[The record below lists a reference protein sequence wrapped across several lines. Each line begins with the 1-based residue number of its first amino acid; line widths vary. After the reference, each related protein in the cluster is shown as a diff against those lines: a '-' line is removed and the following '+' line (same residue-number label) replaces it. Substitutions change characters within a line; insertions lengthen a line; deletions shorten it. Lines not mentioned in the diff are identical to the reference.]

1 MKRRA
6 REYVLVAPLLLA
18 AVAAIAA
25 GVIAGGPDSDSQ
37 PPGNRRPVAGSSTDG
52 RAVRLVDLQ
61 DPWGRAYYYRCPGV
75 HDPEGYD
82 LWSAG
87 PDGISGTRDD
97 ITNWTSE

>member
-6 REYVLVAPLLLA
+6 REYIIVAPLLMA
-18 AVAAIAA
+18 ALAAIAA
-25 GVIAGGPDSDSQ
+25 GVMRTEQSGPAESARQ
-37 PPGNRRPVAGSSTDG
+37 AHVTRGPLAEGQVI
-52 RAVRLVDLQ
+52 RLADLQ

-87 PDGISGTRDD
+87 PDGVSGTRDD
-97 ITNWTSE
+97 ITNWISE